1 MEAKKFNNINGFTN
15 ASISNERTYGINYLH
30 KLLGYCVK
38 DELNNTIKI
47 YEFKSSGNFETCE
60 QHAIAKA

>member
-15 ASISNERTYGINYLH
+15 ASISNERTYD
-30 KLLGYCVK
+30 KVA
-38 DELNNTIKI
+38 LNNTIKI
-47 YEFKSSGNFETCE
+47 YGFKSSGNFETCE